1 MSLATLL
8 PRGLAKTGLPGDGL
22 KLGKETDMSG
32 DIYMAAAG
40 ALATE
45 RKLDLIANNLA
56 NINTAGFKR
65 DIGQFKYAAPDNPL
79 LLPENYDEIDDLPQ
93 VSAYDLAAEALWMEF
108 RTVTDF
114 SSGKYSRTG
123 NTLDVAING
132 PGFFTIQTPEGLR
145 YTRSGDF
152 TIDAEGVLTT
162 KDGHPVMGTGG
173 EIKLPQ
179 RTGQSGPETVGIDS
193 KGGVTVGTTSVGELQ
208 IVDFGD
214 LSLLKKMGN
223 SLFAAPEP
231 GPGFVEAQDYS
242 ISQGFLELSNVDS
255 VKMMTEMIEVLR
267 GYEAYQKVIQSIDK
281 VNQSAIREV
290 SG

>member
-1 MSLATLL
+1 M
-8 PRGLAKTGLPGDGL
+8 
-22 KLGKETDMSG
+22 EMSG

-65 DIGQFKYAAPDNPL
+65 DIGQFRYAAPEDPV
-79 LLPENYDEIDDLPQ
+79 LLPENYEDIKDLPE
-93 VSAYDLAAEALWMEF
+93 VSVDGLTAEAFWMEF

-114 SSGKYSRTG
+114 SSGKFKKTG

-152 TIDAEGVLTT
+152 TINAEGVLTT
-162 KDGHPVMGTGG
+162 KDGFPVMGTAG
-173 EIKLPQ
+173 EIQLPV
-179 RTGQSGPETVGIDS
+179 RTGQSGAETVAIDS
-193 KGGVTVGTTSVGELQ
+193 EGGVTVGTTSVGELQ
-208 IVDFGD
+208 IVDFDD
-214 LSLLKKMGN
+214 LSQLKKIGN
-223 SLFAAPEP
+223 SLFAVPET
-231 GPGFVEAQDYS
+231 GPGFIEARDYS
-242 ISQGFLELSNVDS
+242 VSQGFLELSNVDS

-281 VNQSAIREV
+281 INQSAIREV